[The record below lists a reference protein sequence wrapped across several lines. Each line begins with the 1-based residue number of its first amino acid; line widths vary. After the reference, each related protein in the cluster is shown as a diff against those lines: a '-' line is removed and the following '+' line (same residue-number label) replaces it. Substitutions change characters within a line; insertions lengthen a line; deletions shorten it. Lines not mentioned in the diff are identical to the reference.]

1 MKILLINNFH
11 YPKGGSETVYFN
23 TARLLEQA
31 GHEVCYFSVDRE
43 ENISTPFSKYFIADS
58 TKMPKIKG
66 LQKYF
71 YNSEAACK
79 LKQLILAEKPDI
91 AHAHLMWGC
100 TAPAIFKV
108 LRKYH
113 IPLVHTVHDYRMVC
127 PAYTFTSG
135 GKICEE
141 CRGKKFYK
149 CALKRC
155 SKGSLLMS
163 TVMAAEMYY
172 RNIFFNP
179 SKNIDGLI
187 YVSQFAKVI
196 HEKYAHSFK
205 KVPSMVL
212 YNCTQKQDTEEKGRG
227 DYFLYFGRLSH
238 EKGVELVIDSFKQ
251 LPSAKLKVVGTGP
264 IVSELKQKAVGCDNI
279 EFVGFKHGE
288 ELHNLIH
295 NSQFVILPSQWYE
308 NNPMTIVEAYSFGTP
323 VIGSDLGGIPE
334 IIKDG
339 ATGFVFKHGDTE
351 SLSDAI
357 RTAGSV
363 SNQAYSQM
371 SGNTVR
377 FYEQNFSETG
387 YADKLVGFYKEV
399 MNKKK

>member
-31 GHEVCYFSVDRE
+31 GHEVCFFSVDRE
-43 ENISTPFSKYFIADS
+43 DNISTPYSKYFIADS
-58 TKMPKIKG
+58 STMSKVKG

-71 YNSEAACK
+71 YNSEAAQK
-79 LKQLILAEKPDI
+79 LEQLILAEKPDI

-108 LRKYH
+108 LKKYG

-135 GKICEE
+135 GQICEE
-141 CRGKKFYK
+141 CKGRYFYK

-172 RNIFFNP
+172 RNTFFNP
-179 SKNIDGLI
+179 AKNIDGLI
-187 YVSQFAKVI
+187 YVSQFAKEI
-196 HEKYAHSFK
+196 HEKYAPSFT

-212 YNCTQKQDTEEKGRG
+212 YNCTQKQVFEGKGRG

-238 EKGVELVIDSFKQ
+238 EKGVEIVIDAFKE

-264 IVSELKQKAVGCDNI
+264 IESGLKQKAAGCDNI
-279 EFVGFKHGE
+279 EFLGFKHGE
-288 ELHNLIH
+288 ELHNLIR
-295 NSQFVILPSQWYE
+295 NAQFVIVPSQWYE

-334 IIKDG
+334 IIKDE

-351 SLSDAI
+351 SLLHAI
-357 RTAGSV
+357 RTASNI
-363 SNQAYSQM
+363 SNQAYFQM
-371 SGNTVR
+371 SSNAVR
-377 FYEQNFSETG
+377 FYEQNFSEKG
-387 YADKLVGFYKEV
+387 YAEKLVDFYKKV
-399 MNKKK
+399 LNK

>member
-43 ENISTPFSKYFIADS
+43 ENITTPYSRYFIADS

-71 YNSEAACK
+71 YNSEAAFK
-79 LKQLILAEKPDI
+79 LEQLILAEKPDI
-91 AHAHLMWGC
+91 AHTHLMWGC

-113 IPLVHTVHDYRMVC
+113 IPLVHTAHDYRMVC

-135 GKICEE
+135 GQICEE
-141 CRGKKFYK
+141 CKGKQFYK

-172 RNIFFNP
+172 RNMLHNP

-187 YVSQFAKVI
+187 YVSQFAKEI
-196 HEKYAHSFK
+196 HEKYAARLK
-205 KVPSMVL
+205 NVPSIVL
-212 YNCTQKQDTEEKGRG
+212 YNCTQRWNTKEKGRG

-238 EKGVELVIDSFKQ
+238 EKGVELVIDALKE
-251 LPSAKLKVVGTGP
+251 LPNTKLKVVGTGP
-264 IVSELKQKAVGCDNI
+264 IEAELKQKATGCNNI
-279 EFVGFKHGE
+279 EFVGFKYGE
-288 ELHNLIH
+288 ELHNLIR
-295 NSQFVILPSQWYE
+295 NAQFVVVPSQWYE

-339 ATGFVFKHGDTE
+339 ATGFVFKHGNTE
-351 SLSDAI
+351 SLLHAV
-357 RTAGSV
+357 RTADSI
-363 SNQAYSQM
+363 SKQAYFQM
-371 SGNTVR
+371 SGNAVR

-387 YADKLVGFYKEV
+387 YAEKLIDFYKKV
-399 MNKKK
+399 MNRK